1 MISVQALADKTAISL
16 SFICAVHC
24 LAMPL
29 IFLLLPSLAVIY
41 FDNETAHLL
50 MLFAVLPV
58 SIFALTM
65 GCKKHKDIFVFIL
78 GAVGLA
84 ILVTAVLLG
93 HDALGE
99 LVEKALILS
108 GATIIALSH
117 IRNHALCQRSDCD
130 CHP

>member
-1 MISVQALADKTAISL
+1 MISVQALADKAAISL

-29 IFLLLPSLAVIY
+29 IFLLLPSLAAIY
-41 FDNETAHLL
+41 FDDETAHLL

-65 GCKKHKDIFVFIL
+65 GCTKHKDIVVFIL

-99 LVEKALILS
+99 LVEKVLILS

-130 CHP
+130 CHS